1 MKFQAAKE
9 KYRVSFSDDMVEVI
23 VDSDDSADEADVET
37 SSSRVTTADES
48 PRRASARLAQRA
60 QTAY

>member
-1 MKFQAAKE
+1 MPGKAKE
-9 KYRVSFSDDMVEVI
+9 KYNVSFSDDLVEVI
-23 VDSDDSADEADVET
+23 VDSDYSADEADVET

-48 PRRASARLAQRA
+48 PRRTSARLTQRA

>member
-9 KYRVSFSDDMVEVI
+9 KYNVSFSEDLVEVI
-23 VDSDDSADEADVET
+23 ADSDYSADEADVER

-48 PRRASARLAQRA
+48 PRRASARLAQRV
-60 QTAY
+60 

>member
-1 MKFQAAKE
+1 MKD
-9 KYRVSFSDDMVEVI
+9 YNVSFSDDLVEVI
-23 VDSDDSADEADVET
+23 ADSDYSADEADVET